1 MFYMQQ
7 PKNTHRLLRALAKQG
22 LDVSYD
28 DRTYTVRFS
37 CREASPTTQITD
49 APAAEVILPPDFPIE
64 GKAFQQLAQLT
75 TLAHPGGGKVARTI
89 ATPDFHPGDAGVAI
103 GSVIQ
108 TQGMVV
114 PAAVGSDINCGMRLH
129 VVDLSLDDFRARRD
143 EFVNLMRGDY
153 FLGTRDVKMTAA
165 TSRAMFDEGI
175 PGWLDRMA
183 KQPLGSVARSDF
195 AQLWREIDRVQFL
208 GSLQGNARWAPIE
221 LVPPTGLVRDGDL
234 GTIGGGN
241 HFVEIQQVVEIHN
254 PGVAYRS
261 GIKVGQLAIA
271 IHSGSRTVGKYV
283 GGMWRDRAKAAWL
296 KGYPFPGSNL
306 FSLSTTATPDLVAE
320 YLEAEATAANYAF
333 VNRLILA
340 ELLRL
345 RLRQV
350 YGDLAAPLVCDIPH
364 NLTFPDDERGWIVRK
379 GACAAELGQLLITP
393 GSMGTPSYLLAGLG
407 NDRYLSSAAHGAGR
421 AISRFEL
428 TRAGA
433 KYTESDLG
441 LTGVDCITLRAERR
455 IEEAPAAYKSID
467 RVVETQVAAG
477 MVEVVAKMQPVLT
490 FKA

>member
-1 MFYMQQ
+1 MQQ
-7 PKNTHRLLRALAKQG
+7 PKNTQRLLRALAKQG

-28 DRTYTVRFS
+28 NPIYTIRLNH
-37 CREASPTTQITD
+37 CAD
-49 APAAEVILPPDFPIE
+49 APAAEVLLPPDFPIE

-75 TLAHPGGGKVARTI
+75 TLAHPGGGKVTRTF
-89 ATPDFHPGDAGVAI
+89 ATPDFHPGDTGVAI

-129 VVDLSLDDFRARRD
+129 VVDLSIEDFLAQRD
-143 EFVNLMRGDY
+143 KFVELMKGDY
-153 FLGTRDVKMTAA
+153 LLGTRDVTMTAA
-165 TSRAMFDEGI
+165 TSRAMFNDGI
-175 PGWLDRMA
+175 PGWLEQMS
-183 KQPLGSVARSDF
+183 KTPLGSVTRSDF
-195 AQLWREIDRVQFL
+195 AQLWQEIDRVHFL
-208 GSLQGNARWAPIE
+208 GSMAGNTRWAPSE
-221 LVPPTGLVRDGDL
+221 LVPAAGLVRDGDL

-241 HFVEIQQVVEIHN
+241 HFVEIQAVVEIRN
-254 PGVAYRS
+254 PRLAYQS
-261 GIKVGQLAIA
+261 NVKVGQLAIA
-271 IHSGSRTVGKYV
+271 IHSGSRSVGKYI
-283 GGMWRDRAKAAWL
+283 GGMWRDRAKSAWL
-296 KGYPFPGSNL
+296 KGYPFPQSSL
-306 FSLSTTATPDLVAE
+306 FSLSTATHPDLVAE
-320 YLEAEATAANYAF
+320 YLAAEATAANYAF

-364 NLTFPDDERGWIVRK
+364 NLTFPNGDGWIVRK
-379 GACAAELGQLLITP
+379 GACAAAAGQLLITP
-393 GSMGTPSYLLAGLG
+393 GSMGTPSYLLSGLG
-407 NDRYLSSAAHGAGR
+407 NDRYLNSAAHGAGR

-433 KYTESDLG
+433 NYTESDLG
-441 LTGVDCITLRAERR
+441 LTEGVDCITLRPERR

-467 RVVETQVAAG
+467 RVIDTQVAAG
-477 MVEVVAKMQPVLT
+477 MVEVVAKMRPILT

>member
-1 MFYMQQ
+1 MQQ
-7 PKNTHRLLRALAKQG
+7 PKNTQRLLRALAKQG

-28 DRTYTVRFS
+28 DQTYTVRLD
-37 CREASPTTQITD
+37 RVPD
-49 APAAEVILPPDFPIE
+49 APVAEVLLPPDFPIE

-75 TLAHPGGGKVARTI
+75 TLAHPSGGKVARTI

-129 VVDLSLDDFRARRD
+129 VVDLSLDDFLAQRD
-143 EFVNLMRGDY
+143 KFVNLMKGDY
-153 FLGTRDVKMTAA
+153 FLGTRDVTMTAA
-165 TSRAMFDEGI
+165 TSRAMFDNGI
-175 PGWLDRMA
+175 PGWLEQMA
-183 KQPLGSVARSDF
+183 KAPLGSVAKSDF
-195 AQLWREIDRVQFL
+195 AQLWQEIDRVQFL
-208 GSLQGNARWAPIE
+208 GALQGNARWAPSE
-221 LVPPTGLVRDGDL
+221 LVPASGLVRDGSL

-241 HFVEIQQVVEIHN
+241 HFVEIQQIVEIRQ
-254 PGVAYRS
+254 PSLAYQAGV
-261 GIKVGQLAIA
+261 KVGQLAIA
-271 IHSGSRTVGKYV
+271 IHSGSRNVGKYI

-306 FSLSTTATPDLVAE
+306 FALSTTASPDLVAE

-350 YGDLAAPLVCDIPH
+350 YGDIAAPLVCDIPH
-364 NLTFPDDERGWIVRK
+364 NLTFPDNPQAPESWIVRK
-379 GACAAELGQLLITP
+379 GACAAAAGQLLITP
-393 GSMGTPSYLLAGLG
+393 GSMGTPSYLLSGLG
-407 NDRYLSSAAHGAGR
+407 NERYLSSAAHGAGR
-421 AISRFEL
+421 AISRFDL

-433 KYTESDLG
+433 NYTESDLG
-441 LTGVDCITLRAERR
+441 LTGVDCITLREERR

-477 MVEVVAKMQPVLT
+477 MVEVVAKMQPILT

>member
-1 MFYMQQ
+1 MQQ
-7 PKNTHRLLRALAKQG
+7 PKNTLRLLRALAKQG

-28 DRTYTVRFS
+28 RSVYTIRLNN
-37 CREASPTTQITD
+37 CTD
-49 APAAEVILPPDFPIE
+49 AATAEVLLPPDFPIE

-75 TLAHPGGGKVARTI
+75 TLAHPGGGKVTRTF
-89 ATPDFHPGDAGVAI
+89 ATPDFHPGDTGVAI
-103 GSVIQ
+103 GSVVE

-129 VVDLSLDDFRARRD
+129 VVDLSVEDFLAQRD
-143 EFVNLMRGDY
+143 RFVELMRGDY
-153 FLGTRDVKMTAA
+153 FFGTRDVTMTAA
-165 TSRAMFDEGI
+165 TSHAMFDLGI
-175 PGWLDRMA
+175 PGWLEQMA
-183 KQPLGSVARSDF
+183 KQPIGSTAKSDF
-195 AQLWREIDRVQFL
+195 AQLWQEIDRVQFL
-208 GSLQGNARWAPIE
+208 GSMAGNSRWAPEE
-221 LVPPTGLVRDGDL
+221 LVPAAGLVRDGDL

-241 HFVEIQQVVEIHN
+241 HFVEIQEVVEIRN
-254 PGVAYRS
+254 PRRAYES
-261 GIKVGQLAIA
+261 NVKVGQLAIA
-271 IHSGSRTVGKYV
+271 IHSGSRTVGKYI

-296 KGYPFPGSNL
+296 KGYPFPNSSLFPLSN
-306 FSLSTTATPDLVAE
+306 TTDPNLVAE

-364 NLTFPDDERGWIVRK
+364 NLTFPTAEGWIVRK
-379 GACAAELGQLLITP
+379 GACTAAEGQLLITP

-407 NDRYLSSAAHGAGR
+407 NDRYLNSAAHGAGR
-421 AISRFEL
+421 SISRFNL

-433 KYTESDLG
+433 KYSEADLG
-441 LTGVDCITLRAERR
+441 LTAGVDCITLRPERR

-467 RVVETQVAAG
+467 RVVDTQVAAG
-477 MVEVVAKMQPVLT
+477 MVEVIAKMRPILT

>member
-1 MFYMQQ
+1 MQQ
-7 PKNTHRLLRALAKQG
+7 PKNTLRLLRALAKQG
-22 LDVSYD
+22 LDVSYED
-28 DRTYTVRFS
+28 KVYTIRLNN
-37 CREASPTTQITD
+37 CQDT
-49 APAAEVILPPDFPIE
+49 AEVLLPPDFPIE
-64 GKAFQQLAQLT
+64 GKAFQQLAGLT
-75 TLAHPGGGKVARTI
+75 NLTHPGGGKVTRTI
-89 ATPDFHPGDAGVAI
+89 ATPDFHPGDTGVAI

-129 VVDLSLDDFRARRD
+129 VVDLPVENFLAKRD
-143 EFVNLMRGDY
+143 EFVALMRGDY
-153 FLGTRDVKMTAA
+153 FFGTRDVTMTAA
-165 TSRAMFDEGI
+165 TSHAMFNDGI
-175 PGWLDRMA
+175 PGWLGQMA
-183 KQPLGSVARSDF
+183 KQPMGTVAKSDVG
-195 AQLWREIDRVQFL
+195 QLWREIERVQFL
-208 GSLQGNARWAPIE
+208 GSMSGSAKWAPSE
-221 LVPPTGLVRDGDL
+221 LIPSTGLVRDGDL

-241 HFVEIQQVVEIHN
+241 HFVEIQEVVEIRH
-254 PGVAYRS
+254 PKLAYES
-261 GIKVGQLAIA
+261 NVKVGQLAIA
-271 IHSGSRTVGKYV
+271 IHSGSRTVGKYI

-296 KGYPFPGSNL
+296 KGYPFPNSSL
-306 FSLSTTATPDLVAE
+306 FPLSTTTDPNLVAE
-320 YLEAEATAANYAF
+320 YLQAEATAANYAF

-350 YGDLAAPLVCDIPH
+350 YGELAAPLVCDIPH
-364 NLTFPDDERGWIVRK
+364 NLTFPQADGWIVRK
-379 GACAAELGQLLITP
+379 GACAAAAGQLLITP

-407 NDRYLSSAAHGAGR
+407 NDRYLHSAAHGAGR

-441 LTGVDCITLRAERR
+441 LTEGVDCITLRPERR

-467 RVVETQVAAG
+467 RVIDTQVAAG
-477 MVEVVAKMQPVLT
+477 MVEVVAKMRPILT

>member
-1 MFYMQQ
+1 MQQ
-7 PKNTHRLLRALAKQG
+7 PKNTLRLLRALAKQG

-28 DRTYTVRFS
+28 RSVYTIRLNN
-37 CREASPTTQITD
+37 CTD
-49 APAAEVILPPDFPIE
+49 APTAEVLLPPDFPIE

-75 TLAHPGGGKVARTI
+75 TLAHPGGGKVTRTF
-89 ATPDFHPGDAGVAI
+89 ATPDFHPGDTGVAI
-103 GSVIQ
+103 GSVVE

-129 VVDLSLDDFRARRD
+129 VVDLSVEDFLAQRD
-143 EFVNLMRGDY
+143 RFVELMRGDY
-153 FLGTRDVKMTAA
+153 FFGTRDVTMTAA
-165 TSRAMFDEGI
+165 TSHAMFDLGI
-175 PGWLDRMA
+175 PGWLEQMA
-183 KQPLGSVARSDF
+183 KQPIGSTAKSDF
-195 AQLWREIDRVQFL
+195 TQLWQEVDRVQFL
-208 GSLQGNARWAPIE
+208 GSMAGNSRWAPEE
-221 LVPPTGLVRDGDL
+221 LVPAAGLIRDGDL

-241 HFVEIQQVVEIHN
+241 HFVEIQEVVEIRN
-254 PGVAYRS
+254 PQRAYES
-261 GIKVGQLAIA
+261 NVKVGQLAIA
-271 IHSGSRTVGKYV
+271 IHSGSRTVGKYI

-296 KGYPFPGSNL
+296 KGYPFPNSSL
-306 FSLSTTATPDLVAE
+306 FPLSHTTDPNLVAE

-364 NLTFPDDERGWIVRK
+364 NLTFPTPDGWIVRK
-379 GACAAELGQLLITP
+379 GACAAAQGQLLITP

-407 NDRYLSSAAHGAGR
+407 NDRYLNSAAHGAGR
-421 AISRFEL
+421 SISRFNL

-433 KYTESDLG
+433 KYTAADLG
-441 LTGVDCITLRAERR
+441 LTAGVDCITLRPERR

-467 RVVETQVAAG
+467 RVVDTQVAAG
-477 MVEVVAKMQPVLT
+477 MVEVIAKMRPILT

>member
-1 MFYMQQ
+1 MQQ

-28 DRTYTVRFS
+28 DKTYTVRLNH
-37 CREASPTTQITD
+37 SPD
-49 APAAEVILPPDFPIE
+49 APTAEVLLPPDFPIE

-75 TLAHPGGGKVARTI
+75 TLAHPGGGKVSRTI

-129 VVDLSLDDFRARRD
+129 VIDLSLDDFLAQRD
-143 EFVNLMRGDY
+143 KFVNLMKGDY
-153 FLGTRDVKMTAA
+153 FLGTRDVTMTAA
-165 TSRAMFDEGI
+165 TSTAMFNDGI
-175 PGWLDRMA
+175 PGWLEQMA
-183 KQPLGSVARSDF
+183 TAPMGSVAKSDF
-195 AQLWREIDRVQFL
+195 AQLWQEIERVQFL
-208 GSLQGNARWAPIE
+208 GSLQGNARWAPAE
-221 LVPPTGLVRDGDL
+221 LVPESGLVRDGSL

-241 HFVEIQQVVEIHN
+241 HFVEIQQVVEIQH
-254 PGVAYRS
+254 PSLAYQSGV
-261 GIKVGQLAIA
+261 KVGQLAIA
-271 IHSGSRTVGKYV
+271 IHSGSRNVGKYI

-306 FSLSTTATPDLVAE
+306 FALSTTANPDLVAQ

-364 NLTFPDDERGWIVRK
+364 NLTFPDAGGWIVRK
-379 GACAAELGQLLITP
+379 GACAAGAGQLLITP
-393 GSMGTPSYLLAGLG
+393 GSMGTPSYLLSGLG

-421 AISRFEL
+421 AISRFDL

-433 KYTESDLG
+433 NYTESDLG
-441 LTGVDCITLRAERR
+441 LTGVDCITLREERR

-477 MVEVVAKMQPVLT
+477 TVEVVAKMRPILT

>member
-1 MFYMQQ
+1 VLATGFMQQ

-28 DRTYTVRFS
+28 DQIYTVRLTD
-37 CREASPTTQITD
+37 RAD
-49 APAAEVILPPDFPIE
+49 APIAEVLLPPDFPIE
-64 GKAFQQLAQLT
+64 GKAFQQLARLT
-75 TLAHPGGGKVARTI
+75 TLAHPGGGTVTRTF
-89 ATPDFHPGDAGVAI
+89 ATPDFHPGDTGVAI

-129 VVDLSLDDFRARRD
+129 VVDLTIADFLAQRD
-143 EFVNLMRGDY
+143 KFVELMKGDY
-153 FLGTRDVKMTAA
+153 LLGTRDVTMTAA
-165 TSRAMFDEGI
+165 TSRAMFNDGI
-175 PGWLDRMA
+175 PGWLEQMSQ
-183 KQPLGSVARSDF
+183 QPMGSVAKSDF
-195 AQLWREIDRVQFL
+195 AQLWAEIDRVQFL
-208 GSLQGNARWAPIE
+208 GSLAGNARWAPSE
-221 LVPPTGLVRDGDL
+221 LVPAAGLVRDGDL

-241 HFVEIQQVVEIHN
+241 HFVEIQEVMEIRN
-254 PGVAYRS
+254 PRLAYQS
-261 GIKVGQLAIA
+261 NVKVGQLAIA
-271 IHSGSRTVGKYV
+271 IHSGSRSVGKYI

-296 KGYPFPGSNL
+296 KGYPFPQSSL
-306 FSLSTTATPDLVAE
+306 FSLSTTTNPDLVAA

-350 YGDLAAPLVCDIPH
+350 YGDFAAPLVCDLPH
-364 NLTFPDDERGWIVRK
+364 NLTFPNGDGWIVRK
-379 GACAAELGQLLITP
+379 GACAAGAGQLLITP
-393 GSMGTPSYLLAGLG
+393 GSMGTPSYLLSGLG
-407 NDRYLSSAAHGAGR
+407 DDRYLNSAAHGAGR

-433 KYTESDLG
+433 NYSESDLG
-441 LTGVDCITLRAERR
+441 LTDGVDCITLRPERR

-467 RVVETQVAAG
+467 RVIDTQVAAG
-477 MVEVVAKMQPVLT
+477 MVEVVAKMRPILT

>member
-1 MFYMQQ
+1 MQQ
-7 PKNTHRLLRALAKQG
+7 SKNTHRLLRALAKQG

-28 DRTYTVRFS
+28 DRTYTVRS
-37 CREASPTTQITD
+37 NQITD

-75 TLAHPGGGKVARTI
+75 TLTHPGGGKVARTI

-143 EFVNLMRGDY
+143 EFVDLMRGDY
-153 FLGTRDVKMTAA
+153 FLGTRDVTMTAA
-165 TSRAMFDEGI
+165 TSRAMFDDGI
-175 PGWLDRMA
+175 PGWLEQMA
-183 KQPLGSVARSDF
+183 KQPLGSFAKANF
-195 AQLWREIDRVQFL
+195 AQLWQEIDRVQFL
-208 GSLQGNARWAPIE
+208 GSLPGNARWAPIE
-221 LVPPTGLVRDGDL
+221 LVPAAGLVRDGAL

-241 HFVEIQQVVEIHN
+241 HFVEIQQVVEIRN
-254 PGVAYRS
+254 PSLAYQT

-271 IHSGSRTVGKYV
+271 IHSGSRTVGKYL

-306 FSLSTTATPDLVAE
+306 FSLSTTNNPDLVAE

-340 ELLRL
+340 ELIRL

-364 NLTFPDDERGWIVRK
+364 NLTFPDNPASNSWIVRK
-379 GACAAELGQLLITP
+379 GACAAALGQLLITP

-441 LTGVDCITLRAERR
+441 LTGVDCITLREERR

>member
-1 MFYMQQ
+1 MQQ
-7 PKNTHRLLRALAKQG
+7 PKNTLRLLRALAKQG

-28 DRTYTVRFS
+28 DKTYTVRLNHI
-37 CREASPTTQITD
+37 PD
-49 APAAEVILPPDFPIE
+49 APTAEVLLPPDFPIE

-129 VVDLSLDDFRARRD
+129 VMDLSLDAFLAQRD
-143 EFVNLMRGDY
+143 KFVDLMKGDY
-153 FLGTRDVKMTAA
+153 FLGTRDVTMTAA
-165 TSRAMFDEGI
+165 TSTAMFNDGI
-175 PGWLDRMA
+175 PGWLEQMA
-183 KQPLGSVARSDF
+183 KAPIGSVAKSDF
-195 AQLWREIDRVQFL
+195 AQLWQEIDRVQCL
-208 GSLQGNARWAPIE
+208 GSLPGNSRWAPAE
-221 LVPPTGLVRDGDL
+221 LVPASGLVRDGSL

-241 HFVEIQQVVEIHN
+241 HFVEIQQVIEVQH
-254 PGVAYRS
+254 PALAYQSGV
-261 GIKVGQLAIA
+261 KVGQLAIA
-271 IHSGSRTVGKYV
+271 IHSGSRNVGKYI

-306 FSLSTTATPDLVAE
+306 FSLSTTANPDLVAQ

-333 VNRLILA
+333 VNRSILA

-364 NLTFPDDERGWIVRK
+364 NLTFPDAGGWIVRK
-379 GACAAELGQLLITP
+379 GACAAGAGQLLITP
-393 GSMGTPSYLLAGLG
+393 GSMGTPSYLLSGLG

-421 AISRFEL
+421 AISRFDL

-433 KYTESDLG
+433 NHTESDLG
-441 LTGVDCITLRAERR
+441 LTGVDCITLREERR

-477 MVEVVAKMQPVLT
+477 TVEVVAKMRPILT

>member
-1 MFYMQQ
+1 MQQ
-7 PKNTHRLLRALAKQG
+7 PKNTLRLLRALSKQG

-28 DRTYTVRFS
+28 DRTYTVRS
-37 CREASPTTQITD
+37 NQIAD

-108 TQGMVV
+108 THGMVV

-129 VVDLSLDDFRARRD
+129 VIDLSLDDFRARRD

-153 FLGTRDVKMTAA
+153 FLGTRDVTMTAA
-165 TSRAMFDEGI
+165 TIRAMFDEGI
-175 PGWLDRMA
+175 PGWLEQMA
-183 KQPLGSVARSDF
+183 KQPLGSVAKSDF

-221 LVPPTGLVRDGDL
+221 LVPPTGLVRDGAL

-241 HFVEIQQVVEIHN
+241 HFVEIQQVVEIRH
-254 PGVAYRS
+254 PGLAYQA

-271 IHSGSRTVGKYV
+271 IHSGSRTVGKYI

-306 FSLSTTATPDLVAE
+306 FSLSSTTHPDLVAE

-364 NLTFPDDERGWIVRK
+364 NLTFPTNSQSPQSWIVRK

-393 GSMGTPSYLLAGLG
+393 GSMGAPSYLLAGLG

-467 RVVETQVAAG
+467 RVVETQVSAG

>member
-1 MFYMQQ
+1 MQQ

-28 DRTYTVRFS
+28 DQIYTVRLND
-37 CREASPTTQITD
+37 RVD
-49 APAAEVILPPDFPIE
+49 APTAEVLLPPDFPIE

-75 TLAHPGGGKVARTI
+75 TLAHPGGGNVTRTF
-89 ATPDFHPGDAGVAI
+89 ATPDFHPGDTGVAI

-129 VVDLSLDDFRARRD
+129 VVDLTISDFLARRD
-143 EFVNLMRGDY
+143 KFVELMKGDY
-153 FLGTRDVKMTAA
+153 LLGTRDVTMTAA
-165 TSRAMFDEGI
+165 TSRAMFNDGI
-175 PGWLDRMA
+175 PGWLEQMSQ
-183 KQPLGSVARSDF
+183 QPMGSVAKSDF
-195 AQLWREIDRVQFL
+195 AQLWAEIDRVQFL
-208 GSLQGNARWAPIE
+208 GSMAGNARWAPSE
-221 LVPPTGLVRDGDL
+221 LVPTSGLVRDGDL

-241 HFVEIQQVVEIHN
+241 HFVEIQEVIEIRN
-254 PGVAYRS
+254 PRLAYQS
-261 GIKVGQLAIA
+261 NVKVGQLAIA
-271 IHSGSRTVGKYV
+271 IHSGSRSVGKYI
-283 GGMWRDRAKAAWL
+283 GGMWRDRAKTAWL
-296 KGYPFPGSNL
+296 RGYPFPQSSL
-306 FSLSTTATPDLVAE
+306 FSLSTTTNPDLVAE

-333 VNRLILA
+333 VNRLMLA

-350 YGDLAAPLVCDIPH
+350 YGDLAAPLVCDLPH
-364 NLTFPDDERGWIVRK
+364 NLTFPNGDGWIVRK
-379 GACAAELGQLLITP
+379 GACAAGAGQLLITP
-393 GSMGTPSYLLAGLG
+393 GSMGTPSYLLSGLG
-407 NDRYLSSAAHGAGR
+407 HDRFLNSAAHGAGR

-433 KYTESDLG
+433 NYSESDLG
-441 LTGVDCITLRAERR
+441 LTDGVDCITLRPERR

-467 RVVETQVAAG
+467 RVIDTQVAAG
-477 MVEVVAKMQPVLT
+477 MVEVVAKMRPILT